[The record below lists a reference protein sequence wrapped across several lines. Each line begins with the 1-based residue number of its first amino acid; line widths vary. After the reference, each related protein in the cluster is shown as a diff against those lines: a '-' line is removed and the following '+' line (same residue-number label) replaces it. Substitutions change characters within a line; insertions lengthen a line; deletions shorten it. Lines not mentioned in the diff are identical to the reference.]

1 MSPRPEAYVFPHN
14 HLFTVEDWHKM
25 GEIGLFS
32 PERRVEL
39 IEGEIIEIGPIGSS
53 HAGCVNRLNYLFNR
67 QVADSEIVSVQNPL
81 IIKNHSE
88 PQPDLMIL
96 RHEPHF
102 YSEKHP
108 TPEDVL
114 LLIEVSDS
122 TLTYDRNVKN
132 PLYARHGIIE
142 YWVVNL
148 KDDCIEV
155 YLNPQAQDYTLI
167 HIMRRGKVITPSQF
181 PHISVAVSDILGK
194 EVDKQ

>member
-1 MSPRPEAYVFPHN
+1 MSPRPKAFPCS

-25 GEIGLFS
+25 GEMALFS
-32 PERRVEL
+32 PETRVEL
-39 IEGEIIEIGPIGSS
+39 IDGEIIEMGPIGSS
-53 HAGCVNRLNYLFNR
+53 HAGHVNRLNYLFNR
-67 QVADSEIVSVQNPL
+67 QITDSEIVSVQNPVIL
-81 IIKNHSE
+81 KNYSE

-122 TLTYDRNVKN
+122 TLTYDRTIKK
-132 PLYARHGIIE
+132 PLYARYGIIE
-142 YWVVNL
+142 YWIVNL
-148 KDDCIEV
+148 KNDCIEV

-167 HIMRRGKVITPSQF
+167 HIMRHGRVITPSKL
-181 PHISVAVSDILGK
+181 PHISVAVSDVLGNG
-194 EVDKQ
+194 EW

>member
-1 MSPRPEAYVFPHN
+1 MSPRPKAYAFPST

-32 PERRVEL
+32 PETRVEL
-39 IEGEIIEIGPIGSS
+39 IEGEIIEMGQIGSL
-53 HAGCVNRLNYLFNR
+53 HAGHVNRLNYLLNK
-67 QVADSEIVSVQNPL
+67 QIKDSEIVSVQNPVIL
-81 IIKNHSE
+81 ENYSE
-88 PQPDLMIL
+88 PQPDLMVL
-96 RHEPHF
+96 RHKAHF

-122 TLTYDRNVKN
+122 TLTYDRNIKRI
-132 PLYARHGIIE
+132 LYARHGIIE

-148 KDDCIEV
+148 KDNCIEV

-167 HIMRRGKVITPSQF
+167 HIIRCGEVIIPSQL
-181 PHISVAVSDILGK
+181 PHISIAVSDIL
-194 EVDKQ
+194 D

>member
-1 MSPRPEAYVFPHN
+1 MSPRPEAYAFPRN

-32 PERRVEL
+32 PETRVEL
-39 IEGEIIEIGPIGSS
+39 IEGEIIEMGPIGSL
-53 HAGCVNRLNYLFNR
+53 HAGHVNRLNYLFNR
-67 QVADSEIVSVQNPL
+67 QDSEIVSVQNP
-81 IIKNHSE
+81 IILKNYSE

-96 RHEPHF
+96 RPEPHF

-122 TLTYDRNVKN
+122 TLTYDRNVKK
-132 PLYARHGIIE
+132 PLYARYGIIE
-142 YWVVNL
+142 YWIVNL

-155 YLNPQAQDYTLI
+155 YLNPQDYTLI
-167 HIMRRGKVITPSQF
+167 HIMRRGKVITPSQL
-181 PHISVAVSDILGK
+181 PHISVAVSENKTNKL
-194 EVDKQ
+194 